1 MTTTSADTATPP
13 AASVAAARNA
23 ADLLTAELAPEVDR
37 LDRVAEAMR
46 SQGIDARIVET
57 GAEARDLVLELVP
70 EGAEVHSGKSKTI
83 EDLGLLA
90 ELMESGRYDAIRP
103 KLQKMDRATQGRE
116 MRKLGAAPDFEL
128 GSVAAVTEDGALVSA
143 SATGNNLAAYAGGAG
158 KVIFVVGSQKIV
170 KDIPAALD
178 RIRDTVFPYE
188 DDRVQQTMGVHTK
201 LAKVLIVYGEWIK
214 DRTTV
219 ILVREPVGV

>member
-1 MTTTSADTATPP
+1 MTTTSADTASRP
-13 AASVAAARNA
+13 ASPVAAARNT
-23 ADLLTAELAPEVDR
+23 ADLLSAALAPVPDLLE
-37 LDRVAEAMR
+37 RVAEAMR

-83 EDLGLLA
+83 EDLGLFA
-90 ELMESGRYDAIRP
+90 ELMESGKYDAVRP
-103 KLQKMDRATQGRE
+103 KLRSMDRETQGRE

-128 GSVAAVTEDGALVSA
+128 GSVAAVTEDGALVTA

-170 KDIPAALD
+170 KDLPGALD

-188 DDRVQQTMGVHTK
+188 DGRVLETMGVHTK
-201 LAKVLIVYGEWIK
+201 LAKILVIYGEWIK

>member
-1 MTTTSADTATPP
+1 MTTTSADPATPP
-13 AASVAAARNA
+13 APSVAAARDA
-23 ADLLTAELAPEVDR
+23 ADLLSAELAPDLDR
-37 LDRVAEAMR
+37 LDRVAGAMR
-46 SQGIDARIVET
+46 GQGIDARIVET